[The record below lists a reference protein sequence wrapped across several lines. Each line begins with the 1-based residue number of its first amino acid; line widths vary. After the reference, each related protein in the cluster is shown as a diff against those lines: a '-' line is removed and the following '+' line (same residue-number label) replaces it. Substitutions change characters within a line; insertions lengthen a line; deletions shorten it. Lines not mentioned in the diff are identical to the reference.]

1 MKPDLAA
8 AEKEFKQMIKPAVT
22 MLVDESR
29 KLTPIDLD
37 AVIFEYAE
45 VVATA
50 MYTVHS
56 KYFIADNQIYR
67 MYQKVVPLLAAEAIE
82 RYETA

>member
-67 MYQKVVPLLAAEAIE
+67 MYQTVVPLLAAEAIK

>member
-8 AEKEFKQMIKPAVT
+8 AEKEFKQMLKPAVT
-22 MLVDESR
+22 MLVEESR
-29 KLTPIDLD
+29 KVTPIDLD

-56 KYFIADNQIYR
+56 KYCIADNQIYR
-67 MYQKVVPLLAAEAIE
+67 MYQKFVPLLAAEAIK
-82 RYETA
+82 RYATA